1 MLKLYHFVF
10 YFYVEICRNYK
21 ICLFF
26 YEKYS
31 ILKKEGCDY
40 MWHKVCDFITLD
52 PKWDDKEE
60 TDNNSGKD
68 C

>member
-1 MLKLYHFVF
+1 
-10 YFYVEICRNYK
+10 
-21 ICLFF
+21 
-26 YEKYS
+26 
-31 ILKKEGCDY
+31 